1 MRKFPL
7 LVFVALA
14 CIGCASFSGRDL
26 PQRRPLE
33 ELPRM
38 PAISYEL
45 RTFGTPFSGI
55 PGPIESRVEPLF
67 RRAFAEVTLGAG
79 EGGDELHLDLF
90 LRMTSRHPALSI
102 GLGCLFVGSLGLFP
116 AYAEDELYLDV
127 RVQRDGRTLEQYLYT
142 ERLKSW
148 YHLFLLPWSFASDPS
163 DVGGR
168 ILDDMVRRFL
178 EDLRRDLPKLAGDE

>member
-116 AYAEDELYLDV
+116 AYAEDELYL
-127 RVQRDGRTLEQYLYT
+127 YT